1 MGKSY
6 AVAAA
11 RFIRASMRDNAILAD
26 TIKSLLVAP
35 LRGLVISGA
44 LIAARRSPV
53 GSAACWP
60 GKEQFSI
67 LE

>member
-11 RFIRASMRDNAILAD
+11 HFIRANMRDNTILAD

-44 LIAARRSPV
+44 LIAGRRSAV

-60 GKEQFSI
+60 GKEQFNI
-67 LE
+67 VE